1 MSNEKKP
8 KKKSAAPSKEHQQPW
23 QEKYASPEEIQ
34 RMLSEHVLLRYNDVR
49 HRTEL
54 HWLSQ
59 GGLVSKDD
67 LLVLAEYGL
76 VCWEELDT
84 MAPKELNKLKAAMT
98 MPSIN
103 ERAAYARYHEHRP
116 HLASFCGT
124 GNNLQFLSDTTGT
137 RRWLPFEVVSI
148 DSPLSQPFD
157 HDAIF
162 AQAYAL
168 YRQGFRYWFDR
179 PEIERLQRHNEQFE
193 TPQSELELVDLHFR
207 KPTANEPRELI
218 SATMALQL
226 IGGNLALTLSKEKIG
241 QAFMRLG
248 FEYRRKSAQRGYIA
262 VHRTGVEME
271 QYRRFLAEERTVT
284 DDGMTAVW

>member
-34 RMLSEHVLLRYNDVR
+34 RMLSERVLLRYNDVR

-54 HWLSQ
+54 HL
-59 GGLVSKDD
+59 
-67 LLVLAEYGL
+67 
-76 VCWEELDT
+76 
-84 MAPKELNKLKAAMT
+84 
-98 MPSIN
+98 
-103 ERAAYARYHEHRP
+103 
-116 HLASFCGT
+116 
-124 GNNLQFLSDTTGT
+124 
-137 RRWLPFEVVSI
+137 
-148 DSPLSQPFD
+148 LSQPFD

>member
-8 KKKSAAPSKEHQQPW
+8 KKKSAAPSKEHRQPW

-34 RMLSEHVLLRYNDVR
+34 RMLSERVLLRYNDVR

-54 HWLSQ
+54 HW
-59 GGLVSKDD
+59 
-67 LLVLAEYGL
+67 
-76 VCWEELDT
+76 
-84 MAPKELNKLKAAMT
+84 
-98 MPSIN
+98 
-103 ERAAYARYHEHRP
+103 
-116 HLASFCGT
+116 
-124 GNNLQFLSDTTGT
+124 
-137 RRWLPFEVVSI
+137 
-148 DSPLSQPFD
+148 LSQPFD

-168 YRQGFRYWFDR
+168 YRQ
-179 PEIERLQRHNEQFE
+179 
-193 TPQSELELVDLHFR
+193 
-207 KPTANEPRELI
+207 
-218 SATMALQL
+218 
-226 IGGNLALTLSKEKIG
+226 
-241 QAFMRLG
+241 G

>member
-1 MSNEKKP
+1 
-8 KKKSAAPSKEHQQPW
+8 
-23 QEKYASPEEIQ
+23 
-34 RMLSEHVLLRYNDVR
+34 MLSERVLLRYNDVR

-59 GGLVSKDD
+59 GPVIGEDEQGLLTIFGDD
-67 LLVLAEYGL
+67 GGVTDGYQNLTDRDVNTLWRELCREKPVVKQHLQNVIESDYVPRYMPFRYYLEHLPPWTPEQGDAIMGL
-76 VCWEELDT
+76 SLTVNV
-84 MAPKELNKLKAAMT
+84 K
-98 MPSIN
+98 
-103 ERAAYARYHEHRP
+103 
-116 HLASFCGT
+116 G
-124 GNNLQFLSDTTGT
+124 GSD
-137 RRWLPFEVVSI
+137 EQ
-148 DSPLSQPFD
+148 LSQPFD